1 MTAFAG
7 AFSLAIFFKLFVDR
21 ISSFA
26 LFWKAFSFSAQYCF
40 EISTCWRNP
49 STHKGA
55 CLWLPQNTQLLCS
68 QSSKTRLSSSSSS
81 AELPRGSERKGY
93 CRPVKFAGIFV
104 FTRAGRVS
112 FIVTFGYSAI
122 CNGRCST
129 YLQVKL
135 ENLKRFWRNVS
146 HFSSGSLLEINPIFW
161 NDGIF
166 NRRSSCIPDT
176 STPTY
181 PCEGHTLGLTGWLA
195 AEDSWHCYTGSWH
208 WSKEKLKLKLSSEVW
223 DAQGNPA
230 SDTLM
235 WAYSF
240 WAHRN

>member
-7 AFSLAIFFKLFVDR
+7 AFFLAIFFKLFIDR

-26 LFWKAFSFSAQYCF
+26 LFWKVFSFSTQYCF

-49 STHKGA
+49 CTHKGA
-55 CLWLPQNTQLLCS
+55 CLWLPRNTQLLCS
-68 QSSKTRLSSSSSS
+68 QSSKTRLSASSSS
-81 AELPRGSERKGY
+81 AELPPGSGGNWY
-93 CRPVKFAGIFV
+93 CPPVKFAGIFV
-104 FTRAGRVS
+104 FTRPGWMS

-135 ENLKRFWRNVS
+135 ENLLI
-146 HFSSGSLLEINPIFW
+146 HFYSGNFLEINPIFL

-166 NRRSSCIPDT
+166 NRRKSCVPDT
-176 STPTY
+176 STPTHI
-181 PCEGHTLGLTGWLA
+181 CEGRTLAPTGWLA
-195 AEDSWHCYTGSWH
+195 AEDSWHCYAGSWG
-208 WSKEKLKLKLSSEVW
+208 WSEEKLKLKLSREVW

-230 SDTLM
+230 SDAPM